1 MHILYRTA
9 ANASAGRNGQVS
21 TEDGLLSLNLSYP
34 KELGG
39 SGAANNPEQLFAA
52 GYAACFSNAILH
64 VARELKI
71 KLDAAPVRA
80 EVGIGP
86 RADGGF
92 GLSVQLDVSLNMEQA
107 AALELVAAAHKVC
120 PYSHAVRGNIGLSLR
135 VNGAALPE

>member
-1 MHILYRTA
+1 MNIIYRTA
-9 ANASAGRNGQVS
+9 ANAKAGRNGQVS

-52 GYAACFSNAILH
+52 GYAACFSNAVLH

-71 KLDAAPVRA
+71 KLESAPVRA
-80 EVGIGP
+80 EVGIGA

-92 GLSVQLDVSLNMEQA
+92 ALSVQLDVSLDMEQGA
-107 AALELVAAAHKVC
+107 AQTLVAAAHKVC
-120 PYSHAVRGNIGLSLR
+120 PYSHAVRGNITLTLR
-135 VNGAALPE
+135 VNGEVLSA